1 MMRMKPLLSDT
12 LSVINVGPDLF
23 NRSLAEHRT
32 ACLQLDWSPPGDG
45 SPALAWRLAQLMGDA
60 EDAAAPGSRTDRAN
74 RVAIDR
80 ILAAQPVLVDVA
92 LHARDL
98 WPEMGRTLY
107 HAGAPLAWDA
117 MCGPMQGAMIGAALY
132 EGWAASPEAARRML
146 ESGAIGFA
154 QCHDVGAV
162 GPMTGIIS
170 PSMPVFVV
178 RNQTHG
184 NVSYTNINEGIGK
197 ILRFGA
203 NGPEV
208 IERLKWFEQVLAPIL
223 KRAVLA
229 SGGIDLKPIQ
239 SQALL
244 MGDEVHSRHVA
255 ATALF
260 FMKLTVAMTGAGVES
275 AAAHEVLSFIAD
287 TSQFFLNLSMASA
300 KATMDA
306 AHGLEG
312 CSIVTAIARN
322 GVTTAIR
329 VSGLGRQWFEAPSGV
344 PVGLFFAGFS
354 QQDANP
360 DLGDSAITETAGFGG
375 FSFAASRRSP
385 CWPAGRWRSRLS
397 IRARCTRSPT
407 GATRPIPFR
416 RWTLPQRRWAS
427 TSARCST
434 PASSR
439 SSPPGSRTRSRASG
453 RSAPV
458 W

>member
-1 MMRMKPLLSDT
+1 MKPLLSDT

-229 SGGIDLKPIQ
+229 SGGIDLKAIQ

-244 MGDEVHSRHVA
+244 MGDEVLR
-255 ATALF
+255 L
-260 FMKLTVAMTGAGVES
+260 
-275 AAAHEVLSFIAD
+275 
-287 TSQFFLNLSMASA
+287 
-300 KATMDA
+300 
-306 AHGLEG
+306 
-312 CSIVTAIARN
+312 
-322 GVTTAIR
+322 
-329 VSGLGRQWFEAPSGV
+329 W
-344 PVGLFFAGFS
+344 
-354 QQDANP
+354 
-360 DLGDSAITETAGFGG
+360 
-375 FSFAASRRSP
+375 RR
-385 CWPAGRWRSRLS
+385 
-397 IRARCTRSPT
+397 T
-407 GATRPIPFR
+407 GATVLLITHALDEAAMLADRVG
-416 RWTLPQRRWAS
+416 AM
-427 TSARCST
+427 SARPGRFMEIIPTGWPRERDST
-434 PASSR
+434 IVKEAAF
-439 SSPPGSRTRSRASG
+439 GAITG
-453 RSAPV
+453 RLWENLRGESLKSLGHAGAA
-458 W
+458 